1 MQCQVCSKK
10 ATVHLME
17 INDGEKFQRHLC
29 EDCARKEG
37 ITVKA
42 QAPVSE
48 MLNNLVLSQHESEK
62 INDLRC
68 PQCQVTWSDFR
79 QSGMLGCPNDYLAFE
94 KPLRALIERAQG
106 KNCQHIGKVP
116 RQARHSF
123 GQQVRLL
130 RLRQDLQNAV
140 ATEDYEAAAR
150 LRDEIGKVMP
160 N

>member
-1 MQCQVCSKK
+1 
-10 ATVHLME
+10 ME

-48 MLNNLVLSQHESEK
+48 MLNNLVMSQSDSEK
-62 INDLRC
+62 ISDLRC
-68 PQCQVTWSDFR
+68 PQCDVTWSDFR
-79 QSGMLGCPNDYLAFE
+79 KSGMLGCPNDYLAFE
-94 KPLRALIERAQG
+94 KPLKALIERAQG
-106 KNCQHIGKVP
+106 KSSQHAGKVP
-116 RQARHSF
+116 KQARNNF
-123 GQQVRLL
+123 GQQVHLL

-140 ATEDYEAAAR
+140 DTEDYEAAAR
-150 LRDEIGKVMP
+150 LRDEISKVMP